1 MNHFKIFILVSICL
15 SFSACAQNQ
24 SLLSKDFNPKKGD
37 LLIDVRTPEEFK
49 EGHLPNAINI
59 NYFDK
64 NFAQKI
70 NKLPKSKNV
79 YLYCKTGIRSEK
91 AAKVLEKAGFT
102 KTYMLEGGI
111 LAWKAAGRPIVK
123 D

>member
-1 MNHFKIFILVSICL
+1 MKKLFFFFCFIGIAVNAQTKSL
-15 SFSACAQNQ
+15 SSNE
-24 SLLSKDFNPKKGD
+24 FNPKKGD

-59 NYFDK
+59 NYFDS
-64 NFAQKI
+64 NFAEKI
-70 NKLPKSKNV
+70 NRLPMNKKV

-102 KTYMLEGGI
+102 KTYVLEGGI
-111 LAWKAAGRPIVK
+111 LAWKAAGKTIK
-123 D
+123 TN